1 MCVTSVKS
9 IPPVGDKAEKAKVGV
24 MIVRF
29 PNLYFGNTIQLGN
42 LAGVM
47 EVGWVPQP
55 ASASDILSSWET

>member
-24 MIVRF
+24 MISQVPQPILWF
-29 PNLYFGNTIQLGN
+29 TIQLGN

-55 ASASDILSSWET
+55 TSASDILSSWET